1 MLVLVWVRRFDIGVK
16 VDFGVGVGSGTEA
29 GMLVLVLQ

>member
-1 MLVLVWVRRFDIGVK
+1 MRRFDIGVK
-16 VDFGVGVGSGTEA
+16 VDLGVGVGSGTKA